1 MTKIRQKTVKKFV
14 LLSMEQQRQ
23 QTVNHRLV
31 QEINQQGVP
40 PKTENPGRRMSGRAG
55 FSGRRR

>member
-40 PKTENPGRRMSGRAG
+40 PQNRESRQADVRQGRV
-55 FSGRRR
+55 SGRRR